1 MLDILAVVRTRG
13 SPLDAAALDDLD
25 RGVIRVT
32 RWCFLVALLTFPVV
46 SSIVLAICAM
56 QVRRLP
62 LAELPPTFHIRR
74 TLAVAALVGSAL
86 VLLLAVLTA
95 PPTPWLAATQV
106 ALTGIGIAQVSGF
119 AADWFTLVGTPGEV
133 LLGRM
138 TELCWW
144 VVAVVTTCAL
154 AVSEPSPS
162 WTDGWVWAGTYHFS
176 TPLALVVAAI
186 IGMTLG
192 AVLSIAPYRRTRRS
206 FRSLAASFAAS

>member
-1 MLDILAVVRTRG
+1 M
-13 SPLDAAALDDLD
+13 
-25 RGVIRVT
+25 
-32 RWCFLVALLTFPVV
+32 
-46 SSIVLAICAM
+46 
-56 QVRRLP
+56 
-62 LAELPPTFHIRR
+62 
-74 TLAVAALVGSAL
+74 
-86 VLLLAVLTA
+86 LLLAVLTA

-106 ALTGIGIAQVSGF
+106 ALTGIGIAQVAGF

-192 AVLSIAPYRRTRRS
+192 AVLSIATYRRTRRS
-206 FRSLAASFAAS
+206 FRSLAASVAAS